1 MTNSFVSCKQYKVC
15 TTNLTDSHSSPA
27 EHSIHPPPC
36 KDPWYVE
43 FLPDN
48 GYKVQMVKGVYQVG
62 WFV

>member
-1 MTNSFVSCKQYKVC
+1 MTDNSVSCKQYKPD
-15 TTNLTDSHSSPA
+15 TYSQSFPA

-36 KDPWYVE
+36 KDPWDVE

-62 WFV
+62 WFT

>member
-1 MTNSFVSCKQYKVC
+1 MTDSSVSCK
-15 TTNLTDSHSSPA
+15 LFWHWHSQFPPA

-36 KDPWYVE
+36 KDPWDVE

-62 WFV
+62 WFT